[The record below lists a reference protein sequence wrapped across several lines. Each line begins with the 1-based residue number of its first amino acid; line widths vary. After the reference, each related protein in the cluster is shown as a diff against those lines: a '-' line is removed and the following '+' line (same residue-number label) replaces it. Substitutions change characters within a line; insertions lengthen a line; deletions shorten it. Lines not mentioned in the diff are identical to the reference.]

1 MFLHLHLSEMKLL
14 PGSAPGVHMAM
25 MNQNGAF
32 VDHRTDGNHNGVSK
46 DMLVEQ
52 TYSDDA
58 NENSVLDGT
67 TCNAVVRAKR
77 VYAKSYTATVSCQL
91 R

>member
-1 MFLHLHLSEMKLL
+1 ML
-14 PGSAPGVHMAM
+14 PDSAPDAHMAM

-32 VDHRTDGNHNGVSK
+32 VDHRTDGNRNGVSK
-46 DMLVEQ
+46 DMLLEQ

-58 NENSVLDGT
+58 RENSVLDGT
-67 TCNAVVRAKR
+67 TFNVAVRTKR